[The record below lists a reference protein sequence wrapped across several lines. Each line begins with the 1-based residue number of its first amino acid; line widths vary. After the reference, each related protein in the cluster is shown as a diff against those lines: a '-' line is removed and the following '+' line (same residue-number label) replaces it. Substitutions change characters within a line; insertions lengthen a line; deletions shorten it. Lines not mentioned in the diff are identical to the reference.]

1 MDMLHTDSWQITKTT
16 TMLGRDCFVIN
27 GKANEVFDIASY
39 TLTVDKET
47 GALLAYELY
56 DADGALMR
64 QLITYEF
71 KVNEP
76 LPDEIFDNTEK
87 VTMPPFSMLPD
98 E

>member
-1 MDMLHTDSWQITKTT
+1 
-16 TMLGRDCFVIN
+16 
-27 GKANEVFDIASY
+27 
-39 TLTVDKET
+39 
-47 GALLAYELY
+47 LY

-76 LPDEIFDNTEK
+76 LSDEIFDNTEK
-87 VTMPPFSMLPD
+87 VTMPPFSTLPD